1 MGLKERIQYATTS
14 KEVDSL
20 LEKGKAFTWAAE
32 GVKRRWQRVAKEALR
47 GINIKK
53 NESRKKNE
61 SKKSS

>member
-1 MGLKERIQYATTS
+1 MGLKERIQDATTS

-32 GVKRRWQRVAKEALR
+32 GTKRRWQRLAKETLR

-53 NESRKKNE
+53 NES
-61 SKKSS
+61 KKSN